1 MKIDERDVV
10 GKGAQLLQRRS
21 AVIDEVDL
29 VPSLRQQQLQEIARY
44 GAVFGDEDAP
54 PWRGDVLLVSHKRR
68 ALGLNFCVCSHESG
82 AADAARDPLLWVE
95 IVNLNLTKE

>member
-1 MKIDERDVV
+1 
-10 GKGAQLLQRRS
+10 
-21 AVIDEVDL
+21 
-29 VPSLRQQQLQEIARY
+29 
-44 GAVFGDEDAP
+44 
-54 PWRGDVLLVSHKRR
+54 LLVSHKRR